1 MKEITLTKGWKGY
14 LGGALLVAIGLYL
27 VLTGNELEGA
37 QAIGLGL
44 GILGIRHYLQY
55 SQD

>member
-1 MKEITLTKGWKGY
+1 MVEISLTRGWKGY

-55 SQD
+55 SSE